1 MQQLRLMA
9 NQWPCVE
16 ATYLRVFVKRT
27 VCARLELD
35 HIEAEVVKDA
45 I

>member
-1 MQQLRLMA
+1 MQQLRQMS
-9 NQWPCVE
+9 NQWPCVA

-35 HIEAEVVKDA
+35 HVVAEVVKDV